1 MADLASESAAEPNR
15 PQGGRFSLRTRLMA
29 MFALGA
35 LLLSALLSVLAFS
48 LVRNRLLAERD
59 RGFTN
64 TAYLNASIFRERIPD
79 TVDRDTVEV
88 GEVLADLPTPQRSL
102 VFVFDS
108 STGQWDSNTTEL
120 TASDI
125 PLSLRER
132 VGEDEPVRMR
142 FSTPDDPY
150 LGVGIPLESRNL
162 QYFEM
167 TPLNDLGETLRLLNF
182 GLVGAGTITT
192 AMGSLV
198 GLWATRRIL
207 TPLSEVTEA
216 ASAITEG
223 QLDTRLPESRDT
235 DLQPLVRSFNG
246 MVERL
251 SYQIDKDARF
261 ASEVSHELRS
271 PLMTLVASSA
281 VLEARRDDLPERAQ
295 QALDLLVDDVGR
307 FQQLVEDLLEIS
319 RFDVGAQKLELDRVN
334 IAELVMQ
341 SLGFAAE
348 PDVIVEVDSSV
359 SDLDVRADKR
369 RIVRVMAN
377 LIDNARKYADGVETV
392 RVTSGGEDTV
402 HIMVEDDGPGVPE
415 EERQQIFDRFSRG
428 RSAGQRGAGDSGVG
442 LGLSLV
448 REHIKLHRGDVW
460 CEARHEDGTGARF
473 VIELPV
479 HRTKAG
485 VVDEAT
491 EPALDEPSEV
501 LA

>member
-1 MADLASESAAEPNR
+1 MSTATPIDKIDPARRAV
-15 PQGGRFSLRTRLMA
+15 GRFSLRTRLMT

-35 LLLSALLSVLAFS
+35 LLLSALLAVLAFS

-59 RGFTN
+59 EGFTN
-64 TAYLNASIFRERIPD
+64 TAYLNASIFRERIPE
-79 TVDRDTVEV
+79 TADRETLDV
-88 GEVLADLPTPQRSL
+88 GAVLADLPTPQRSL

-108 STGQWDSNTTEL
+108 QTGEWDSNTTEL

-125 PLSLRER
+125 PLSMRQR
-132 VGEDEPVRMR
+132 VGEGEPTRMR
-142 FSTPDDPY
+142 FATANDPY
-150 LGVGIPLESRNL
+150 LGVAMPLESRNL

-167 TPLNDLGETLRLLNF
+167 TPLNDLAETLRLLTF
-182 GLVGAGTITT
+182 GLLGAGTITT

-207 TPLSEVTEA
+207 SPLAEVTEA
-216 ASAITEG
+216 ATAIADG

-235 DLQPLVRSFNG
+235 DLQPLVQSFNG

-251 SYQIDKDARF
+251 SYQIERDARF

-271 PLMTLVASSA
+271 PLMTLAASSA

-295 QALDLLVDDVGR
+295 QALDLLVDDVDR

-341 SLGFAAE
+341 SLEFASE
-348 PDVIVEVDSSV
+348 PDVVVEVDSAV

-377 LIDNARKYADGVETV
+377 LIDNARKYAEGVETV
-392 RVTSGGEDTV
+392 RVTSGGADTV
-402 HIMVEDDGPGVPE
+402 CIAVEDDGPGVPE
-415 EERQQIFDRFSRG
+415 DERQQIFDRFSRG
-428 RSAGQRGAGDSGVG
+428 RSAGQRGGGDSGVG

-448 REHIKLHRGDVW
+448 TEHVKLHGGTVW
-460 CEARHEDGTGARF
+460 CEPRRDDGTGARF

-479 HRTKAG
+479 HRTKG
-485 VVDEAT
+485 EPDLSS
-491 EPALDEPSEV
+491 EPALDELSEV
-501 LA
+501 SA